1 MPIPR
6 KKHGART
13 PAPVGFLHRN
23 HRLMRQVDLILQH
36 ARGPKNAQQV
46 DALRIA
52 QPDKNLRRRLR
63 LVARRAGQLPLLPV
77 PARKHLHLHASRRLV
92 VRKARQIEPHKMV
105 LVRAHIAQQHRRG
118 IQLRHNQIRRA
129 VSVHIGSNQPPRR
142 LQFHAVKPQ
151 RAAHILKGPIAAVA
165 KHAHLGARPGL
176 HNRRQVDP
184 SIVVNPHP
192 RSAPCSGSSTR
203 SKRRPT

>member
-118 IQLRHNQIRRA
+118 I
-129 VSVHIGSNQPPRR
+129 
-142 LQFHAVKPQ
+142 
-151 RAAHILKGPIAAVA
+151 
-165 KHAHLGARPGL
+165 
-176 HNRRQVDP
+176 
-184 SIVVNPHP
+184 
-192 RSAPCSGSSTR
+192 
-203 SKRRPT
+203 